1 MGIVAIKCLAFKGFT
16 FLLHNDGEA
25 GREVKTT
32 KEDPIQRYIG
42 ATFLQTIERDECHI
56 L

>member
-1 MGIVAIKCLAFKGFT
+1 MGIVPRKCLAFKGFT
-16 FLLHNDGEA
+16 IIYTDSEA

-42 ATFLQTIERDECHI
+42 ASFSAYNGKR
-56 L
+56 